1 MSIRKDVL
9 KIDIQEN
16 AYFLVYHKNIDIG
29 FGPTV
34 GLYLYNIEYLKF
46 DCFGQDHGHYH
57 VFNKKTDVRIYFT
70 EKTVLE
76 QINKVKGGL
85 MNTIQSYLQASK
97 NKAIREFHF
106 DMDIF
111 RSKVLI
117 AIEKMLEYEQTHYA
131 SLR

>member
-46 DCFGQDHGHYH
+46 DCFGQDYQGLQPLNIRLFICCL
-57 VFNKKTDVRIYFT
+57 VFYCFKK
-70 EKTVLE
+70 
-76 QINKVKGGL
+76 
-85 MNTIQSYLQASK
+85 
-97 NKAIREFHF
+97 
-106 DMDIF
+106 
-111 RSKVLI
+111 
-117 AIEKMLEYEQTHYA
+117 
-131 SLR
+131 